1 MFSTAAA
8 PATSANLSVTAQP
21 ILEVRDV
28 HTTTMVR
35 GQPCNI
41 LDGVSF
47 SLLAGKMLGI
57 VGESGCGKSM
67 TALAIMGLL
76 PRPQVRISSGS
87 INLLGEELIGQSERE
102 LRRRRGTQM
111 AMIFQ
116 EPMASLNPVR
126 TIGDQVMEA
135 IRAHQPMPTKNA
147 RAIGLELLDRVRIRD
162 PRHTFDNFPH
172 RLSGGMCQR
181 VSIAMALAARPRL
194 LIADEP
200 TTALD
205 VSVQAQILEL
215 LATLQ
220 QEEDLAVLLISHD
233 LGVVAGYAD
242 EVAVMYA
249 GKIVEQA
256 DVDTLFASP
265 KHPYTIGLMR
275 AAPRLAGHRTAERL
289 VEIPGMVPALG
300 ARPAGCAFVT
310 RCDVSMSECAGTMP
324 KLGGT
329 EAGHKVACLL
339 HKQRR

>member
-1 MFSTAAA
+1 
-8 PATSANLSVTAQP
+8 
-21 ILEVRDV
+21 
-28 HTTTMVR
+28 
-35 GQPCNI
+35 
-41 LDGVSF
+41 
-47 SLLAGKMLGI
+47 
-57 VGESGCGKSM
+57 M

-76 PRPQVRISSGS
+76 PKPQVNISSGS
-87 INLLGEELIGQSERE
+87 IGLLGEELVGLPERE
-102 LRRRRGTQM
+102 LRQRRGAQM

-126 TIGDQVMEA
+126 TIGVQVMEA
-135 IRAHQPMPTKNA
+135 ISAHQPVPPKRA
-147 RAIGLELLDRVRIRD
+147 REIGLELLDRVRIRD
-162 PRHTFDNFPH
+162 PRRTFDDFPH
-172 RLSGGMCQR
+172 RMSGGMCQR

-242 EVAVMYA
+242 DVAVMYA

-256 DVDTLFASP
+256 DVDTLFAAP

-275 AAPRLAGHRTAERL
+275 AAPRLTGHRAVERL
-289 VEIPGMVPALG
+289 VEIPGTVPALG

-310 RCDVSMSECAGTMP
+310 RCGVSIAGCADAVP
-324 KLGGT
+324 ELGVT

-339 HKQRR
+339 HNRQR

>member
-1 MFSTAAA
+1 
-8 PATSANLSVTAQP
+8 V
-21 ILEVRDV
+21 
-28 HTTTMVR
+28 
-35 GQPCNI
+35 GGKPCNI

-47 SLLAGKMLGI
+47 SLRAGRMLGI

-67 TALAIMGLL
+67 TSLAIMGLL
-76 PRPQVRISSGS
+76 PKPQVTISAGRIGFLGDE
-87 INLLGEELIGQSERE
+87 LLDLTESE
-102 LRRRRGTQM
+102 LRLRRGAQM

-116 EPMASLNPVR
+116 EPTASLNPVR

-135 IRAHQPMPTKNA
+135 IRAHQPVPKSRA
-147 RAIGLELLDRVRIRD
+147 REIGLELLDRVRIRD
-162 PRHTFDNFPH
+162 PRHTFDDYPH
-172 RLSGGMCQR
+172 RMSGGMCQR

-220 QEEDLAVLLISHD
+220 QEDDLAVLLISHD

-256 DVDTLFASP
+256 GVDALFAAP

-275 AAPRLAGHRTAERL
+275 AAPRLGGRRDAERL
-289 VEIPGMVPALG
+289 VEIPGTVPALG

-310 RCDVSMSECAGTMP
+310 RCGSAMAGCAGIVPRLETVA
-324 KLGGT
+324 
-329 EAGHKVACLL
+329 AGHKVACLL
-339 HKQRR
+339 HPAAR

>member
-1 MFSTAAA
+1 MFSAAAA
-8 PATSANLSVTAQP
+8 PATSPRGLDGGQFV
-21 ILEVRDV
+21 LELTDVRA
-28 HTTTMVR
+28 TTTVDGR
-35 GQPCNI
+35 PCNI

-47 SLLAGKMLGI
+47 SLRAGQMLGI

-76 PRPQVRISSGS
+76 PQPQVTISSGS
-87 INLLGEELIGQSERE
+87 IGFLGEELIGLPESQLR
-102 LRRRRGTQM
+102 LRRGAQM

-116 EPMASLNPVR
+116 EPTASLNPVR

-135 IRAHQPMPTKNA
+135 IRAHQPMPKKRA
-147 RAIGLELLDRVRIRD
+147 REIGLELLDRVRIRD
-162 PRHTFDNFPH
+162 PRHTFNDYPH
-172 RLSGGMCQR
+172 RMSGGMCQR
-181 VSIAMALAARPRL
+181 VSIAMALAAQPRL

-220 QEEDLAVLLISHD
+220 HEEDLAVLLISHD

-256 DVDTLFASP
+256 DVDVLFAVP

-275 AAPRLAGHRTAERL
+275 AAPRLSSRRAVERL
-289 VEIPGMVPALG
+289 MEIPGTVPALG

-310 RCDVSMSECAGTMP
+310 RCSTAIAGCADIVP
-324 KLGGT
+324 KLDAT
-329 EAGHKVACLL
+329 EVGHKVACLL
-339 HKQRR
+339 HSRVQ